1 MKDAFGNEYVKPAAC
16 SHPACP
22 PWQCMQLDLS
32 QLEPLPPESSFS
44 RNLSPEE
51 RARVQRETDERNRT
65 LEAHRKKHSAR
76 RLIVCAILASLPGLG
91 LFLMFQ
97 QDAASKSMSENIS
110 AGIMLSLVLL
120 GFLYPMSLLFFRLPP
135 APTAKTRRPA
145 SSR

>member
-22 PWQCMQLDLS
+22 PWKCMQLDLS
-32 QLEPLPPESSFS
+32 RLEIPPESPFI

-51 RARVQRETDERNRT
+51 RARIQREADESNRV
-65 LEAHRKKHSAR
+65 LEAHRKKHSKR

-91 LFLMFQ
+91 LFLAFQ

-110 AGIMLSLVLL
+110 AGIMLSLVLI
-120 GFLYPMSLLFFRLPP
+120 GFLYPLSLLFFRLPP
-135 APTAKTRRPA
+135 APTAKTPRPS